1 MGTSGKYQRLPN
13 WKFMFTNGCFIL
25 KKTTLYTLNTESLI
39 VKALKKIQ
47 HEIMFYDADKIAR
60 EQTEMRIEII
70 TEKGKIKA
78 EV

>member
-1 MGTSGKYQRLPN
+1 
-13 WKFMFTNGCFIL
+13 MFHP
-25 KKTTLYTLNTESLI
+25 KKTTLYTPNTESLI